1 MIQPHY
7 DEKLNLTTFV
17 CSGQVKAAEIEEQVK
32 TLYRGTPSLHSL
44 WDYTDADVSALSPA
58 DISGIAKFVKTAS
71 HSRAGGR
78 TALVFPTEMLTN
90 MAPLLESISEIEVPD
105 AKIKI
110 FADLDAAL
118 AWVSA

>member
-7 DEKLNLTTFV
+7 DDKLNLTTFV
-17 CSGQVKAAEIEEQVK
+17 CSGGVTAAEIEEQVK
-32 TLYRGTPSLHSL
+32 ILYRGTPSLHAL
-44 WDYTDADVSALSPA
+44 WDFTGADVSALSPT
-58 DISGIAKFVKTAS
+58 DIRGVAQFVKTAS

-78 TALVFPTEMLTN
+78 TALVFPTDMLIN

-110 FADLDAAL
+110 FNDLEAAL
-118 AWVSA
+118 VWIST

>member
-17 CSGQVKAAEIEEQVK
+17 CSGQVTAAEIEEQVK
-32 TLYRGTPSLHSL
+32 VLYRGTPSLYAL
-44 WDYTDADVSALSPA
+44 WDYTDADVSALSPV

-78 TALVFPTEMLTN
+78 TALVFPTEMLNN

-118 AWVSA
+118 VWISA